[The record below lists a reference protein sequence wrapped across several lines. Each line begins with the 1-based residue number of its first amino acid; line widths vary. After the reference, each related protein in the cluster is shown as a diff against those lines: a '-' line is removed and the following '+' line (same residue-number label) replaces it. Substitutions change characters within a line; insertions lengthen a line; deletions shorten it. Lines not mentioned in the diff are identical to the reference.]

1 MRWLTGRRKARGNNF
16 FLTRGGLFALAAFTV
31 LLSAAATG
39 AGDSSPPLEAL
50 QPESTDLDYAQVL
63 FVEAVR
69 SEDGR
74 WCIYATVRHNDEGW
88 EHYANAW
95 QVLDGQG
102 EELAWRLLAHPH
114 DDEQPFTRDKCGV
127 TIPPEVTEL
136 MVRAKCK
143 VHGFGGQSVTVD
155 LKAEEGEK
163 FKVLRI
169 R

>member
-1 MRWLTGRRKARGNNF
+1 MRQLAGRRTARGTNF
-16 FLTRGGLFALAAFTV
+16 LLPRGGLCALAAFTL
-31 LLSAAATG
+31 LLSAAALE
-39 AGDSSPPLEAL
+39 AGDGPPPREVL

-63 FVEAVR
+63 FVEAVQ

-74 WCIYATVRHNDEGW
+74 WCIYTTVRHNDEGW

-102 EELAWRLLAHPH
+102 KELAWRLLAHPH
-114 DDEQPFTRDKCGV
+114 DDEQPFTRNKCSV

-136 MVRAKCK
+136 VVRAKCK

-163 FKVLRI
+163 FKVVRI
-169 R
+169 K